1 MTWKP
6 VKNYE
11 DCYAV
16 SDTGLVKRIK
26 SVANC
31 KNGHR
36 SVKETILKQGCDKD
50 GYLQVCLCKNNKART
65 KKVHRIVIEAFIPN
79 PDNKPQI
86 NHKNGVRDDNRVENL
101 EWCTVAENNLHAYR
115 TLGRGCHLKGR
126 SYCEKKIKCVE
137 TGKIYK
143 SIKDCAKQLGVSVS
157 MISHRCLK
165 EGYRCKGFHYCVV

>member
-1 MTWKP
+1 MIWKP

-16 SDTGLVKRIK
+16 SDTGLVKRTDVNPERTLKPSHDQDGYFIVSLCK
-26 SVANC
+26 KNKRTTRSVHKLVAN
-31 KNGHR
+31 
-36 SVKETILKQGCDKD
+36 
-50 GYLQVCLCKNNKART
+50 
-65 KKVHRIVIEAFIPN
+65 AFIPN

-115 TLGRGCHLKGR
+115 TLGRECHLKGR

-143 SIKDCAKQLGVSVS
+143 SIKDCAKQNNVSVS
-157 MISHRCLK
+157 MISCRCLRQ
-165 EGYRCKGFHYCVV
+165 GYRCKGFHYCVA